1 MAKRAITTY
10 ARVVTELATLIAGAI
25 EPGIDGEVSGIIE
38 IQNLAA
44 VDIEISNDR
53 NFAWGQGQRIAAGTG
68 FYQDSSPDPY
78 EWYALRQTA
87 GSADVRIHD
96 TRRPKG
102 SPG

>member
-10 ARVVTELATLIAGAI
+10 NRNVTEQPTLIAHAV

-53 NFAWGQGQRIAAGTG
+53 NMQWGQGQRIAAGTG
-68 FYQDSSPDPY
+68 FFQDTSPDPY
-78 EWYALRQTA
+78 EWWALRQAA
-87 GSADVRIHD
+87 GNADVRIHD